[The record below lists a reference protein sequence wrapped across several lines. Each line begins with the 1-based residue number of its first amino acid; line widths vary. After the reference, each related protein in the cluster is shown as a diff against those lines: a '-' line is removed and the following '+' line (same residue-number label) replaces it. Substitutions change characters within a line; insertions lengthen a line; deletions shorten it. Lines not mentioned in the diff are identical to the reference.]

1 MKYFT
6 GALWKEINSGD
17 KTIRANAEAEWE
29 KNNALYSK
37 KYDKEIRRFPDSFIE
52 IYESSQGFHDFKIKK
67 MTLGMEDWANRF
79 CAIEL
84 SDGEAEYELVFQKV
98 SAFVVD
104 FPSLSAG
111 RWNELQWGYD
121 EIGHKGS
128 NLTISV
134 LCDDDKEFSIDFKTV
149 TVSRST
155 GAGKMP

>member
-37 KYDKEIRRFPDSFIE
+37 KYDKEKKRFPESFIAL
-52 IYESSQGFHDFKIKK
+52 YESAHGFHDFKIKK
-67 MTLGMEDWANRF
+67 ISLGMEDWVNRF
-79 CAIEL
+79 CAVAL
-84 SDGEAEYELVFQKV
+84 SDGETEYELVFQKV

-111 RWNELQWGYD
+111 RWNEL
-121 EIGHKGS
+121 
-128 NLTISV
+128 
-134 LCDDDKEFSIDFKTV
+134 
-149 TVSRST
+149 
-155 GAGKMP
+155 

>member
-1 MKYFT
+1 MKYLT
-6 GALWKEINSGD
+6 GALWKDINSGD

-37 KYDKEIRRFPDSFIE
+37 KYDKEKKRFPESFIAL
-52 IYESSQGFHDFKIKK
+52 YESAHGFHDFKIKK
-67 MTLGMEDWANRF
+67 ISLGMEDWVNRF
-79 CAIEL
+79 CTVAL
-84 SDGEAEYELVFQKV
+84 SDGETEYELVFQKV

-111 RWNELQWGYD
+111 QWNELQWGYD